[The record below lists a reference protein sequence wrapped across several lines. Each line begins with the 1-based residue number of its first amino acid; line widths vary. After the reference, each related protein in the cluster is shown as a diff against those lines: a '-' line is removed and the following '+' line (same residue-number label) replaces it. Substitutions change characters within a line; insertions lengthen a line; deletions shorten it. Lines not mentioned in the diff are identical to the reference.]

1 MSITEM
7 EREVVEAAAG
17 IPHVNQRV
25 RVVLDPDAAEPG
37 AGVPTRVEDVEVVV
51 DGSELRHH
59 VLVSPPWYGGD
70 VEPPAEGARMT
81 LVWPTERGVLE
92 LPVTFARIDRVAEGV
107 RGWRL
112 VVVGS
117 ATRLQR
123 RQFVRV
129 PVGLPVSVETRP
141 EDAMT
146 PRHPVADGMTIDL
159 SEGGLRCVLH
169 DRLPD
174 DHPVTVTFAFGE
186 AQFRLAARV
195 VRAAPW
201 VDRRKARVPGA
212 RVVDDGSDRH
222 DHGGH
227 DHDGSDHD
235 GSGTDADAGTT
246 DVPAVV
252 PHVRTRE
259 SAASRWST
267 AIRFVDPDEAGPAL
281 RRAIFA
287 EQIRMRR
294 TRDR

>member
-37 AGVPTRVEDVEVVV
+37 SGVPTRVEDVEVVV
-51 DGSELRHH
+51 DGTELRHH

-70 VEPPAEGARMT
+70 VEPPAEDSRMT

-92 LPVTFARIDRVAEGV
+92 LPVRFVRIDRMAEGV

-141 EDAMT
+141 EDSGT

-174 DHPVTVTFAFGE
+174 EHPVTVTFAFGE

-212 RVVDDGSDRH
+212 RVVDDGSDRQ
-222 DHGGH
+222 DH
-227 DHDGSDHD
+227 DHDGPDD
-235 GSGTDADAGTT
+235 DAATGAPGT
-246 DVPAVV
+246 V

-287 EQIRMRR
+287 EQVRMRR
-294 TRDR
+294 TRDH

>member
-1 MSITEM
+1 MAWLSRRGRGYRKMSITEM

-37 AGVPTRVEDVEVVV
+37 SGVPTRVEDVEVVV
-51 DGSELRHH
+51 DGAELRHH

-70 VEPPAEGARMT
+70 VEPPAEDSRMT

-92 LPVTFARIDRVAEGV
+92 LPVRFVRIDRMAEGV

-141 EDAMT
+141 EDSGT

-174 DHPVTVTFAFGE
+174 EHPVTVTFAFGE

-222 DHGGH
+222 DH
-227 DHDGSDHD
+227 DHDGPDD
-235 GSGTDADAGTT
+235 DAATG
-246 DVPAVV
+246 AV
-252 PHVRTRE
+252 PHVRSRE

-294 TRDR
+294 TRDH